1 MPSNLMK
8 THSVTLKF
16 EADMEEYSIVIVR
29 SDIMRVK
36 LD

>member
-8 THSVTLKF
+8 THLVISKF
-16 EADMEEYSIVIVR
+16 EADMEEYSTVIVR